1 VQKRECKYYLIPKL
15 GCLDPDKNLPYE
27 YRIAEI
33 PVDFPFVPSNIKG
46 HNSLRH
52 LRKYDEIWKAFDS
65 VNHKAAIKI
74 CDKKFI
80 LDANDFILFPSDE
93 NFNKYSYTVLMH
105 SIFGEFD
112 KELSGVHLL
121 SHLNKD
127 LTIEKVLRDED
138 CNGIW
143 EAEIKVYNQRRN
155 KYYSKTSTFFPKNWT
170 PSHFMSE
177 CFYAFKKIY
186 NPKIGGCI
194 ESLTKS
200 NIPVRLVFKNDELN
214 SIYPIYEK

>member
-1 VQKRECKYYLIPKL
+1 MQKRECKYYLIPKL

-33 PVDFPFVPSNIKG
+33 PVDFPFVPSN
-46 HNSLRH
+46 
-52 LRKYDEIWKAFDS
+52 
-65 VNHKAAIKI
+65 
-74 CDKKFI
+74 
-80 LDANDFILFPSDE
+80 
-93 NFNKYSYTVLMH
+93 
-105 SIFGEFD
+105 
-112 KELSGVHLL
+112 SGVHLL